1 MKLYITIF
9 LLCLALLCQAQ
20 SDTPITKEVLANT
33 SFNGRHCRGDRG
45 ICSSAIE
52 TKSTAANSHFVYNGG
67 TSLELFIKRSKL
79 SNDETKKITGYSQT
93 ELEDQTNLYYTIDDK
108 FILPLALKEAL
119 DISHEKKIIKKGN
132 YLINTTEEN
141 FIITFNI
148 E

>member
-1 MKLYITIF
+1 MKLYTTIF
-9 LLCLALLCQAQ
+9 LLCMALLCQAQ

-33 SFNGRHCRGDRG
+33 SFNGIHCRGDRG

-52 TKSTAANSHFVYNGG
+52 TKSSAANSHFLYNGG
-67 TSLELFIKRSKL
+67 TLIQLFIERSKL
-79 SNDETKKITGYSQT
+79 SNDETKKITGYSKT
-93 ELEDQTNLYYTIDDK
+93 ELEDQTNLYYIIDDK
-108 FILPLALKEAL
+108 FILPPALKEAL
-119 DISHEKKIIKKGN
+119 DISNEKKSIKKGR